1 MAPRRIGIVHWS
13 WTRAAGRGR
22 VGPAGSGAGGTAQ
35 GKLLGGAW
43 SSQPRERQACLPRAV
58 REDRSDSMQ
67 RRTTMPVIKV
77 TDMAYGKLRSPD
89 LDAQE
94 EFLTHFGMVRADRTK
109 NALYMRGTDPA
120 HHLHVTE
127 KGDPGFVGIA
137 YYAASEEDLHKVARV
152 PGASGVEDIDEPGGG
167 KRVRLKEPN
176 GYQIEVVWGIQ
187 QLPLIPVSRDPMNTG
202 TEPLRRAGK
211 LMRLPQDPT
220 PVKRI
225 GHGVMGSPKIKET
238 VQWFRDTLGFLCSD
252 DVYVENQNN
261 LIGSFNRCD
270 QGDEYVDHHVFFCLK
285 HEQAGLNHFSFEV
298 QDVDDVFS
306 GHQRLEELGKYEHM
320 WGIGRHLLGSQVYDY
335 WADPWGRVHERWAD
349 TDRLN
354 ARGGSNLLPAH
365 EALGSQWGGPP
376 PEKFI
381 KRICP

>member
-1 MAPRRIGIVHWS
+1 
-13 WTRAAGRGR
+13 
-22 VGPAGSGAGGTAQ
+22 
-35 GKLLGGAW
+35 
-43 SSQPRERQACLPRAV
+43 
-58 REDRSDSMQ
+58 
-67 RRTTMPVIKV
+67 MPVIKV
-77 TDMAYGKLRSPD
+77 TDMAYGKLWSPD

-94 EFLTHFGMVRADRTK
+94 EFLTHFGMVRADRTQH
-109 NALYMRGTDPA
+109 ALYMRGTDPA
-120 HHLHVTE
+120 HHIHVTE
-127 KGDPGFVGIA
+127 KGDPGFIGMA

-152 PGASGVEDIDEPGGG
+152 PGASGIEDIDEPGGG

-187 QLPLIPVSRDPMNTG
+187 QLPPIPVSRDPMNTG

-220 PVKRI
+220 PIKRI
-225 GHGVMGSPKIKET
+225 GHGVMGSPKLKET
-238 VQWFRDTLGFLCSD
+238 VQWFRDTLGFICSD
-252 DVYVENQNN
+252 DVYVERQDN

-270 QGDEYVDHHVFFCLK
+270 RGDEYVDHHVFFCLK

-298 QDVDDVFS
+298 HDVDDVFA

-335 WADPWGRVHERWAD
+335 WADPWGRVHECWAD

-354 ARGGSNLLPAH
+354 ARSGSNLLPAR
-365 EALGSQWGGPP
+365 EALISQWGGPP
-376 PEKFI
+376 PERFI